1 MAGTWMTIS
10 KGFAGMRVHDNMLH
24 FSPALPK
31 AWSTLGFNLR
41 FRDNMLRISISP
53 QHIEIHNQSG
63 PEIRIEIQGK
73 TIQIPSNDKGIA
85 PIGAA

>member
-1 MAGTWMTIS
+1 
-10 KGFAGMRVHDNMLH
+10 
-24 FSPALPK
+24 
-31 AWSTLGFNLR
+31 
-41 FRDNMLRISISP
+41 MLRISISP

-85 PIGAA
+85 PIGAAWKAELGISLSSLP

>member
-1 MAGTWMTIS
+1 
-10 KGFAGMRVHDNMLH
+10 
-24 FSPALPK
+24 
-31 AWSTLGFNLR
+31 
-41 FRDNMLRISISP
+41 MLRISISP